1 VSYNWMMKK
10 SQVKLQI
17 GILIR
22 QNQVLET
29 DMLFSA
35 IVMNDYLLKQICL
48 IPWIVSKIVNY

>member
-1 VSYNWMMKK
+1 MSYNWMMKK